1 MSIITNVL
9 KIYEKSS
16 CKSCVECSVELCRA
30 ENISKFYEI
39 GSFASFNSTWYWCIY
54 NTLYRYYE
62 PNGQSTIVTKLSFI
76 DKVII
81 CDSGCQCSK
90 HI

>member
-39 GSFASFNSTWYWCIY
+39 GSFASFNSTWYWYIY
-54 NTLYRYYE
+54 NTGIVQILRT
-62 PNGQSTIVTKLSFI
+62 QRTI
-76 DKVII
+76 DNRN
-81 CDSGCQCSK
+81 
-90 HI
+90 